1 MNPYCLPD
9 SLLEQLLHEDSPYG
23 DATSFALGLGAHQG
37 ELHFATRQAMTLC
50 ASEDAQRMAQ
60 MLGLHIDQPAR
71 ASGARLTA
79 GEPILTVSGA
89 ADALHRLWKPAQT
102 LMEYLSG
109 IASAVSAL
117 VDAAR
122 AVSPDIGVACTR
134 KTFPGGKVACIKAV
148 LAGGAVPHRLSVS
161 ETLLLFAEHRTFL
174 PDASPEAMLMAL
186 RSWSERKTVVEV
198 ADPAE
203 ARRWIDAGAEVIQ
216 LEKCPPAHVAEVVAY
231 ARQRAAPPLIAAAG
245 GVHAG
250 NAADYARAGAGLLV
264 SSAPYHAAPRD
275 VAVSMRARCA

>member
-1 MNPYCLPD
+1 
-9 SLLEQLLHEDSPYG
+9 
-23 DATSFALGLGAHQG
+23 
-37 ELHFATRQAMTLC
+37 
-50 ASEDAQRMAQ
+50 
-60 MLGLHIDQPAR
+60 
-71 ASGARLTA
+71 
-79 GEPILTVSGA
+79 VSGA

-134 KTFPGGKVACIKAV
+134 KTFPGGKAACIKAV

>member
-1 MNPYCLPD
+1 M
-9 SLLEQLLHEDSPYG
+9 
-23 DATSFALGLGAHQG
+23 
-37 ELHFATRQAMTLC
+37 
-50 ASEDAQRMAQ
+50 
-60 MLGLHIDQPAR
+60 
-71 ASGARLTA
+71 
-79 GEPILTVSGA
+79 
-89 ADALHRLWKPAQT
+89 
-102 LMEYLSG
+102 
-109 IASAVSAL
+109 
-117 VDAAR
+117 DAAR

-134 KTFPGGKVACIKAV
+134 KTFPVARPPASKAV

-216 LEKCPPAHVAEVVAY
+216 LENAPAQLAEVVVY

-275 VAVSMRARCA
+275 GGEHAGALRLDGFCFHCDRP